1 MNYENELR
9 VKHCQYQDRLK
20 EAEKNRVV
28 REFKV
33 SRKKRN
39 KELFLSKLR
48 SNSPQR
54 FKFQNQPQV

>member
-1 MNYENELR
+1 MNYHNELQ
-9 VKHCQYQDRLK
+9 VKHCQHQDRLK

-33 SRKKRN
+33 SRRKRN
-39 KELFLSKLR
+39 KELFSLKLKSK
-48 SNSPQR
+48 SPLR

>member
-9 VKHCQYQDRLK
+9 VTHCQYQDRLK

-33 SRKKRN
+33 SRKNRN
-39 KELFLSKLR
+39 AKLFSRKLR
-48 SNSPQR
+48 SESPLR